1 MELLSFDLIE
11 KILFKIHRFNY
22 LGNISRTNKE
32 LNKITKNI
40 TNFHYNKLNKILQIN
55 IKNNNKNLL
64 EDEIINFKKKDV
76 KVIPKEILEVE
87 NNINLYNNISKYLFN
102 YKILNLKYYN
112 FIKEVNVSNFIKIII
127 LYDENCST
135 KRNNLHIIKYN
146 DYNNNLKNL
155 PDDFIPFIILYIKT
169 GYSLHIEYNNK
180 LNSYRICLN
189 NPINKL
195 SLTKIVGLKE
205 IIQIIGFTE
214 NSLFSFIYKNYL
226 LKFFTK

>member
-1 MELLSFDLIE
+1 MELLPFELIE

-40 TNFHYNKLNKILQIN
+40 TNFHYNKLNK
-55 IKNNNKNLL
+55 NLL
-64 EDEIINFKKKDV
+64 EGEIINLKDKDV
-76 KVIPKEILEVE
+76 KVIPKEILE
-87 NNINLYNNISKYLFN
+87 NIDLYNNISKYLFN

-112 FIKEVNVSNFIKIII
+112 FIKEINVSNFIKIII

-146 DYNNNLKNL
+146 DYNNYLRDL
-155 PDDFIPFIILYIKT
+155 PNNFISFIILYIKT
-169 GYSLHIEYNNK
+169 GYSLHLEYNNT
-180 LNSYRICLN
+180 LNSYRMSLT

-195 SLTKIVGLKE
+195 SLTKIVELKE
-205 IIQIIGFTE
+205 IIQIISFTE

-226 LKFFTK
+226 LRFFKQ

>member
-1 MELLSFDLIE
+1 MELLPFELIE

-40 TNFHYNKLNKILQIN
+40 TNFHYKKLNKILQIN
-55 IKNNNKNLL
+55 NNKNLL
-64 EDEIINFKKKDV
+64 EDKIINLNDKDV
-76 KVIPKEILEVE
+76 KVIPKEILENK
-87 NNINLYNNISKYLFN
+87 NNIDLYNNISKYLFN

-112 FIKEVNVSNFIKIII
+112 FIKEINVSNFIKIII

-146 DYNNNLKNL
+146 DYNNYLKEL
-155 PDDFIPFIILYIKT
+155 PNNFIPFIILYIKT
-169 GYSLHIEYNNK
+169 GYSLHLEYNNT
-180 LNSYRICLN
+180 LNSYRISLT

-195 SLTKIVGLKE
+195 SLTKIVKLKE
-205 IIQIIGFTE
+205 IIQIISFTE

-226 LKFFTK
+226 LKFFKQ